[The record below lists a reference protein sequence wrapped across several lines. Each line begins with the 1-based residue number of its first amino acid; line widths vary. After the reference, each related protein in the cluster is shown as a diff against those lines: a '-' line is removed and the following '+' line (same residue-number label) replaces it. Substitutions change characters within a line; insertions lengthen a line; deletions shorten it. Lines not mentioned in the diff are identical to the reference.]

1 MNSKAALLGETCCR
15 VLPGSDCPQFGR
27 HSVAAAVPAVWLV
40 SRLHQAASSDTF
52 SNRRCLFLCIS
63 LHWSVNYAVTKW
75 IRLNFAWLSR
85 SITTCVITYF
95 FESII
100 WLCMFAS
107 NEIEKDQFNT
117 CRQLFRV
124 SQMYIILNNRCHC
137 SANKK
142 WVIFTDIASFNL
154 HCTHL
159 QNPGHSLVR
168 DTFKNMDP
176 VPPCHSSSMKLHA
189 KSVKGFKSSFKEYPQ
204 PLCKLVNTRI
214 GPWEREEGTGKA

>member
-1 MNSKAALLGETCCR
+1 MLWMNSKAALLGETCCR
-15 VLPGSDCPQFGR
+15 VLPGRDCPQCAR
-27 HSVAAAVPAVWLV
+27 HSVAAAVPAAWLA
-40 SRLHQAASSDTF
+40 SRLHQAASSDTS

-63 LHWSVNYAVTKW
+63 LHWSVNYTVTKW

-95 FESII
+95 SESII

-142 WVIFTDIASFNL
+142 MGYIYRYWCFNL

-159 QNPGHSLVR
+159 QKPGHSLTC
-168 DTFKNMDP
+168 DTF
-176 VPPCHSSSMKLHA
+176 
-189 KSVKGFKSSFKEYPQ
+189 
-204 PLCKLVNTRI
+204 
-214 GPWEREEGTGKA
+214 